1 MKDAKTAL
9 ISANSGCGDLQ
20 FPKNSQI
27 KLPSQFADLNDGY
40 SVDSGTLEFETR
52 EQAGSPAWREARKSR
67 LTASNF
73 GRVVSRKAT
82 PSPSFLKSIFNQV
95 NVNAAPLEYGK
106 RNELKAK
113 TKYLSM
119 HNSVHLHVHLHK
131 CGLVVNSEFSFLGA
145 SPDGK
150 LCDNGKCGIV
160 EIKCP
165 YSARNYTITE
175 TCNLLTDFYVEKSA
189 DGSFSLKKDHM
200 YYTQVQ
206 GQLLITE
213 AELCEFIVYT
223 HHDLCVERIYP
234 NVNYMTNMLTRLSLF
249 FRDYAKP
256 YLNERNH
263 QNLIILYI
271 LTEIFCLS

>member
-1 MKDAKTAL
+1 MRILSSIQVKDAKTAL
-9 ISANSGCGDLQ
+9 ISANTGCGDLQ

-73 GRVVSRKAT
+73 GRVVSRKAA

-113 TKYLSM
+113 AKYLSM
-119 HNSVHLHVHLHK
+119 HNSVHLHK
-131 CGLVVNSEFSFLGA
+131 CGLIVNTEFSFLGA

-175 TCNLLTDFYVEKSA
+175 ACNLLTDFYVEKSA
-189 DGSFSLKKDHM
+189 DGLFSLKKGSH
-200 YYTQVQ
+200 V
-206 GQLLITE
+206 
-213 AELCEFIVYT
+213 LCT
-223 HHDLCVERIYP
+223 S
-234 NVNYMTNMLTRLSLF
+234 TRAAIDNWGRVL
-249 FRDYAKP
+249 
-256 YLNERNH
+256 
-263 QNLIILYI
+263 
-271 LTEIFCLS
+271 